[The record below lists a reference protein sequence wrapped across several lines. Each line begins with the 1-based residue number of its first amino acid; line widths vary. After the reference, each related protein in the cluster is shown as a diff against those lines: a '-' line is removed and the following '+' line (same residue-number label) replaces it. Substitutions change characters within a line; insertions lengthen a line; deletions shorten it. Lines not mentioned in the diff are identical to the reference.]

1 MFGVMVQYYDHHLFG
16 FLAAKISK
24 YFIPATDPVVQ
35 LLNAYFI
42 MAISVVA
49 KPIGALVLGRVG
61 DLYGRSTT
69 LNISLLGTSI
79 ASFVVSIIPGYNHIG
94 VMSALILLLARMSTC
109 AFASSGTDGV
119 RIFIYEHIGKKKQ
132 CFGNGL
138 VTTST
143 LLGSFI
149 ASMSAWFFTLDIMP
163 SYAWRGAFLVGGILG
178 LIMVLVRKYA
188 NIQDE
193 GDTKSEPDYEEF
205 KDVSVFRIIKNN
217 WKLFVLC
224 LIVAGSIGATNQFY
238 IIFFGTYNFEVLHI
252 VSQSKMQFY
261 TSIAIILYMVCAV
274 IGGLVADYFGRARV
288 MIVAFIILFA
298 TTIYTM
304 LSISDKVLDYKVF
317 FLNVM
322 VLPFF
327 IMPALAFLK
336 QSIPVVIRYRIFS
349 LAHAVGSICISA
361 PTAFVSTLMYH
372 KTKLA
377 WLPIS
382 YFLVVIIMIAFCVSM
397 LCKRYS
403 ANKY

>member
-42 MAISVVA
+42 MGISVGA
-49 KPIGALVLGRVG
+49 KPIGALILGRVG
-61 DLYGRSTT
+61 DLYGRSNT

-132 CFGNGL
+132 CLGNGL

-163 SYAWRGAFLVGGILG
+163 SYAWRAAFLLGGILG
-178 LIMVLVRKYA
+178 VIMVLVRRYA
-188 NIQDE
+188 NLTEIS
-193 GDTKSEPDYEEF
+193 DTKAEPGYEEF
-205 KDVSVFRIIKNN
+205 KNVSIFRIIKNN
-217 WKLFVLC
+217 WKLFLLC
-224 LIVAGSIGATNQFY
+224 LVVAGSIGATNQFY
-238 IIFFGTYNFEVLHI
+238 IIFFGTYNFEVLRN
-252 VSQSKMQFY
+252 VSQSSMQFY
-261 TSIAIILYMVCAV
+261 TSVAIVLYMVCAV
-274 IGGLVADYFGRARV
+274 IGGLIADYFGRAKV
-288 MIVAFIILFA
+288 MFVAFILLI
-298 TTIYTM
+298 TSTIYTIC
-304 LSISDKVLDYKVF
+304 SVSDKIFDYKLF

-322 VLPFF
+322 LLPFF

-336 QSIPVVIRYRIFS
+336 QSIPVVIRYRVFS

-361 PTAFVSTLMYH
+361 PTAFISTLMYH

-382 YFLVVIIMIAFCVSM
+382 YFLVVIIMIAFSVNI
-397 LCKRYS
+397 LCKKYS